1 MKPAA
6 ERRIKIISE
15 TMNEKNVGAF
25 LKLPFAMVGSDSHF
39 SKGKPHPRLYGT
51 FPRVI
56 RRFVRELKILTLEE
70 AIYKMTGLPA
80 LRLKLKNAGLIKKGF
95 QANCP

>member
-1 MKPAA
+1 M
-6 ERRIKIISE
+6 ILSL
-15 TMNEKNVGAF
+15 N
-25 LKLPFAMVGSDSHF
+25 
-39 SKGKPHPRLYGT
+39 LYGT

-80 LRLKLKNAGLIKKGF
+80 LRPKLKNAGLIKTGF
-95 QANCP
+95 QVDAVLFDPETICDRATYNDPNKYPSGIAKVIVNVINLT